1 MRCLITALVLML
13 SFGLAAGARADEI
26 EGDDARGVFHE
37 GTALFEAGRFIEAA
51 DAFRAAYRLKP
62 NWKILYNIGQCE
74 AAAKRYGLALELFET
89 YLAQG
94 GDDVPEDRREE
105 VLAEV
110 IRLRS
115 MVGFLKIEAPANA
128 TAIVDGVERGMTP
141 MSMEIPIGVG
151 LQHEVTIA
159 IEGRSAPPQTVK
171 VIGGKTATLT
181 FEAPPLP
188 PPPLEPPLEEE
199 EEEEVETAAEEST
212 EQPVPVADTSDES
225 SPLKTWGWITVGVGG
240 ALLAGGAVTGV
251 LALKANDTI
260 NDKCPDGCYSQQYE
274 ELDRRKKLAL
284 TTDVLLPAGG
294 AVAATGIV
302 LLIVAVVRDGEED
315 AGVTVAPSIDAES
328 ARLAVEWRF

>member
-13 SFGLAAGARADEI
+13 SLGLAAGARADEI
-26 EGDDARGVFHE
+26 EGIDARDVFQE

-51 DAFRAAYRLKP
+51 EAFRAAYRLKP

-74 AAAKRYGLALELFET
+74 AAAKRFGLALETFEA
-89 YLAQG
+89 YLARG
-94 GDDVPEDRREE
+94 GNDAPKDRREQ

-128 TAIVDGVERGMTP
+128 IVVVDGVERGTTP
-141 MSMEIPIGVG
+141 MSMETPIGVG

-159 IEGRSAPPQTVK
+159 IEGRSSPPQTVK

-181 FEAPPLP
+181 FEAPPP
-188 PPPLEPPLEEE
+188 PPPVEPPLEEE
-199 EEEEVETAAEEST
+199 VEAAAEESK
-212 EQPVPVADTSDES
+212 EQPEPVADTDDES
-225 SPLKTWGWITVGVGG
+225 SPLKTWGWIAVGVGG

-260 NDKCPDGCYSQQYE
+260 NDECPDGCYSQQYE

-302 LLIVAVVRDGEED
+302 LLIVAAIRDGEED